1 MWMVSPALICN
12 LRFSFCLD
20 SQWVLSHFGRDGAPE
35 AFRPRQWRR
44 RTFPPPLSSHFAVMH
59 EILKSRH
66 PIRCLP
72 LNHIV
77 IHYVREPLPLCRH
90 ALLRLFPVSNLE
102 FVLEGDCGQD
112 WSCRF
117 WNNEGPLL
125 SGNKVDRP
133 STSKQRPI
141 VYIYIYSSIQYDFVS
156 TIYPFIIIYPM
167 YVTLTKPVE
176 AFKYFNLAGCELAV
190 FASSHI
196 GHSFDLSDYHD
207 LAIVI
212 FRVDELPVVG
222 VVDTELTVL
231 QADSQDVYVQLCE
244 FNDPLVP
251 VAAVGFLNWV
261 QNIRNWQFTLT
272 YTCILA
278 SW

>member
-1 MWMVSPALICN
+1 MLCSACFPFPIWNLFSKEIADKTDHADFETMKDLCSPVTKLIDQAHQ
-12 LRFSFCLD
+12 S
-20 SQWVLSHFGRDGAPE
+20 RD
-35 AFRPRQWRR
+35 
-44 RTFPPPLSSHFAVMH
+44 
-59 EILKSRH
+59 
-66 PIRCLP
+66 
-72 LNHIV
+72 
-77 IHYVREPLPLCRH
+77 
-90 ALLRLFPVSNLE
+90 LLF
-102 FVLEGDCGQD
+102 
-112 WSCRF
+112 
-117 WNNEGPLL
+117 
-125 SGNKVDRP
+125 
-133 STSKQRPI
+133 
-141 VYIYIYSSIQYDFVS
+141 IYIYSSIQYDFVS

-190 FASSHI
+190 SASSHI

-251 VAAVGFLNWV
+251 VVAVGFLN
-261 QNIRNWQFTLT
+261 
-272 YTCILA
+272 
-278 SW
+278 